1 MLDDIKVTLLS
12 KEEYFGSDKKSVF
25 KRNSQLDVIKR
36 YGKKIYDSDLVK
48 LTGGAKY
55 GESDSWTRTK
65 GNDNK
70 VVSIYDGYEAS
81 ELDSQRMD
89 GVIRPVLKLPT
100 KVDKLFSSKIEH
112 YTSII
117 YDDYYYI
124 YLGEYPQILLPSY
137 NDLKRY
143 YAENKL
149 EKTGRI
155 FHINNQ
161 ICEEYKDIKGDKY
174 IRYKVEKNTYIHR
187 KYEIPEG
194 EYVWVKV
201 MPVSWLIDNKTNL
214 LVSEHNLLAGVR
226 FNKGGYDGNF
236 ENTEMYD
243 FLNNVMFRDIFQD
256 YLPKKEETKEE
267 NKDTILNWIKELLK
281 KSEEIKDEND
291 KENIAKDLIALAKLY
306 SDELIKIREKEPNKY
321 GDERNLIAGIMPY
334 YVYIDGEIKRE
345 INEDN
350 KDKEMMEI
358 NKAIDNLIE
367 RANLIED
374 EDIKLDI
381 LRKIE
386 ELKTNYLEE
395 LNTSKNSYERVDF
408 SKPLEKHKDSNGKEY
423 MKYIEKLT
431 LKPTRPILIK
441 ELMAKEMAISKR
453 IDKELASN
461 NIRGE
466 LSEIEKH
473 ADEIMKR

>member
-25 KRNSQLDVIKR
+25 KHDNQLEVIKR

-55 GESDSWTRTK
+55 GESDSWTKTK

-100 KVDKLFSSKIEH
+100 KVDKLFSNSIVH
-112 YTSII
+112 YTANNK
-117 YDDYYYI
+117 DYYYVF
-124 YLGEYPQILLPSY
+124 LGEYPQMLLPSY
-137 NDLKRY
+137 NDIKRY

-161 ICEEYKDIKGDKY
+161 ICEEYKDNKGEKY
-174 IRYKVEKNTYIHR
+174 IRYKVEQNTYIHR
-187 KYEIPEG
+187 KYEITAG
-194 EYVWVKV
+194 EYVWVRV
-201 MPVSWLIDNKTNL
+201 LPVSWLIDNKTNL
-214 LVSEHNLLAGVR
+214 LISTCNLLSGVR
-226 FNKGGYDGNF
+226 FNKAGYDGNF
-236 ENTEMYD
+236 ENTEMYY

-267 NKDTILNWIKELLK
+267 NKDTILKWIKELLAK
-281 KSEEIKDEND
+281 TEEIKDEND
-291 KENIAKDLIALAKLY
+291 KINIAKDLMTLAKLY
-306 SDELIKIREKEPNKY
+306 TDELIKIRGKELNKY
-321 GDERNLIAGIMPY
+321 GDERNLIVGIIPY

-350 KDKEMMEI
+350 KDKENLEI
-358 NKAIDNLIE
+358 NNTIDNLITK
-367 RANLIED
+367 ASLIEND
-374 EDIKLDI
+374 DIRLEI
-381 LRKIE
+381 LNEIE
-386 ELKTNYLEE
+386 ELKTNYLDE
-395 LNTSKNSYERVDF
+395 LNTNKKSYERIDF
-408 SKPLEKHKDSNGKEY
+408 SRPLEKHKDSNGKEY
-423 MKYIEKLT
+423 MKYIERLT
-431 LKPTRPILIK
+431 LKQARPILIK

-453 IDKELASN
+453 IDKELDSS

-466 LSEIEKH
+466 LSEIEKY
-473 ADEIMKR
+473 ANEIIKR

>member
-1 MLDDIKVTLLS
+1 MLEDIEVTLLS
-12 KEEYFGSDKKSVF
+12 KEEYFGSDKKSIF
-25 KRNSQLDVIKR
+25 KHDPQLDVIKG
-36 YGKKIYDSDLVK
+36 YGKYVYDSDLVK

-55 GESDSWTRTK
+55 GESDSWTKTK

-70 VVSIYDGYEAS
+70 VVSIYDGYEVS

-100 KVDKLFSSKIEH
+100 KVDKLFSNSIVH
-112 YTSII
+112 YTANNK
-117 YDDYYYI
+117 DYYYLF
-124 YLGEYPQILLPSY
+124 LGEYPQMLLPSY
-137 NDLKRY
+137 NDIKRY

-161 ICEEYKDIKGDKY
+161 ICEEYKDNKGKKY
-174 IRYKVEKNTYIHR
+174 IRYKVEQNTYIHR

-201 MPVSWLIDNKTNL
+201 MPVYWLIDNKTNL
-214 LVSEHNLLAGVR
+214 LVSAFNLLSGVR

-256 YLPKKEETKEE
+256 YLPKKEQKKE

-281 KSEEIKDEND
+281 KAEEIKDEND
-291 KENIAKDLIALAKLY
+291 KVNIAKDLMALAKIY
-306 SDELIKIREKEPNKY
+306 TDELIKIKGKEPNKY

-334 YVYIDGEIKRE
+334 YVYIDSEIKRE

-350 KDKEMMEI
+350 KDKETLEI
-358 NKAIDNLIE
+358 NNTIDNLIKSA
-367 RANLIED
+367 RLIEN
-374 EDIKLDI
+374 EDIRLDI
-381 LRKIE
+381 LNEIE
-386 ELKTNYLEE
+386 ELKINYLDE
-395 LNTSKNSYERVDF
+395 LNTNKKNYERIDF
-408 SKPLEKHKDSNGKEY
+408 SRPLEKHKDNNGKEY

-441 ELMAKEMAISKR
+441 ELVERELAISKR
-453 IDKELASN
+453 IDRELASN

>member
-12 KEEYFGSDKKSVF
+12 KEEYFGSDKKSIF
-25 KRNSQLDVIKR
+25 KHDPQLDVIKG
-36 YGKKIYDSDLVK
+36 YGKYVYDSDLVK

-55 GESDSWTRTK
+55 GESDSWTKTK

-100 KVDKLFSSKIEH
+100 KVDMLFSNNIVH
-112 YTSII
+112 YTAN
-117 YDDYYYI
+117 DKDYYYVF
-124 YLGEYPQILLPSY
+124 LGEYPQILLPSY
-137 NDLKRY
+137 NDIKRY
-143 YAENKL
+143 YVENKL

-161 ICEEYKDIKGDKY
+161 ICEEYKDNKGEKY
-174 IRYKVEKNTYIHR
+174 IRYKVEQNTYIHR
-187 KYEIPEG
+187 KYEITEG
-194 EYVWVKV
+194 EYVWVRV
-201 MPVSWLIDNKTNL
+201 LPVSWLIDNKTNL
-214 LVSEHNLLAGVR
+214 LISTFNLLSGVR
-226 FNKGGYDGNF
+226 FNKGSYDGNF

-256 YLPKKEETKEE
+256 YLPKKKETKEE
-267 NKDTILNWIKELLK
+267 NKDTILKWIKELLAK
-281 KSEEIKDEND
+281 TEEIKDEND
-291 KENIAKDLIALAKLY
+291 KVNIAKDLMALAKLY
-306 SDELIKIREKEPNKY
+306 TDELIKIKGKEPNKY

-345 INEDN
+345 IDKDN
-350 KDKEMMEI
+350 KDKEIMEI
-358 NKAIDNLIE
+358 NMAIDNLIE
-367 RANLIED
+367 KASLIEN
-374 EDIKLDI
+374 ENIRLDI
-381 LRKIE
+381 LKEIE
-386 ELKTNYLEE
+386 ELKLDYFEE
-395 LNTSKNSYERVDF
+395 LNNSKNSYERIDF
-408 SKPLEKHKDSNGKEY
+408 SRPLEKHKNNNGKEY
-423 MKYIEKLT
+423 MKYIENLT

-441 ELMAKEMAISKR
+441 ELVERELAISKR
-453 IDKELASN
+453 IDSELASN

-466 LSEIEKH
+466 LSEIEKY